1 MKVKISNFP
10 THYGTEHIAKA
21 LLFWLPKEHPLVER
35 LDNWLMGYDP
45 ERDYTPEIGS
55 CYDNWEGSWLHRTLN
70 AINVWRDNHRTI
82 KVHIDR
88 WDTVNMNSTL
98 TVIILP
104 MLKQL
109 KATKHGSPFVDDED
123 VPEHLRSTAAP
134 ELSEQEKNWGE
145 TDASFHDRW
154 AYVLDEMIFAFELEI
169 NDEWDD
175 EYHKSGDYDAM
186 NVVGARQ
193 KNGFR
198 LFGKYYQGLWD

>member
-1 MKVKISNFP
+1 MKVRISNFP

-35 LDNWLMGYDP
+35 LDNWLMGYNH

-109 KATKHGSPFVDDED
+109 KVRQKGCTLVDNADVPVEMFVDED
-123 VPEHLRSTAAP
+123 SIFDGTEDNTLM
-134 ELSEQEKNWGE
+134 LYK
-145 TDASFHDRW
+145 RW
-154 AYVLDEMIFAFELEI
+154 AWVMDEMINAFEKL
-169 NDEWDD
+169 NDEDWDKGFFAGEMD
-175 EYHKSGDYDAM
+175 KDVWLAEKDRIA
-186 NVVGARQ
+186 
-193 KNGFR
+193 NGLR
-198 LFGKYYQGLWD
+198 LFGVYFEGLWQ

>member
-1 MKVKISNFP
+1 MKVKISDYP

-21 LLFWLPKEHPLVER
+21 LLFWLPEEHPLVNR

-45 ERDYTPEIGS
+45 KQDYTPEIGS

-98 TVIILP
+98 TVLILP

-109 KATKHGSPFVDDED
+109 KVRQKGCTLVDNADVPVEMFVDED
-123 VPEHLRSTAAP
+123 SIFDGTEDNHEMLF
-134 ELSEQEKNWGE
+134 K
-145 TDASFHDRW
+145 RW
-154 AYVLDEMIFAFELEI
+154 AWVMDEMINAFEKLNNE
-169 NDEWDD
+169 DWDKGFFAGEMD
-175 EYHKSGDYDAM
+175 KDVWLAEKDRIA
-186 NVVGARQ
+186 
-193 KNGFR
+193 NGLR
-198 LFGKYYQGLWD
+198 LFGVYFEGLWQ

>member
-1 MKVKISNFP
+1 MKVTISDYP
-10 THYGTEHIAKA
+10 TYYGTEHIAKA

-35 LDNWLMGYDP
+35 LDNWLMGYNP

-109 KATKHGSPFVDDED
+109 KTRNKGCTLVDNADVPAEMFVDEDSIFDGTEDNTPMLFKRWAWVMDEMINAFEKLNDEDWDKGFFAGEMDED
-123 VPEHLRSTAAP
+123 VWLA
-134 ELSEQEKNWGE
+134 EK
-145 TDASFHDRW
+145 DRI
-154 AYVLDEMIFAFELEI
+154 D
-169 NDEWDD
+169 
-175 EYHKSGDYDAM
+175 
-186 NVVGARQ
+186 
-193 KNGFR
+193 NGLR
-198 LFGKYYQGLWD
+198 LFGVYFEGLWQ